1 MKEVAETIKML
12 EDLLNNFQIPKN
24 VKKSVSEAKEIL
36 EGEGSLALRASKAI
50 SVLSEIDG
58 DPNLPIMVRTKI
70 WDIISKLEP
79 LTKDS

>member
-12 EDLLNNFQIPKN
+12 QDLLNFQIPKN

-36 EGEGSLALRASKAI
+36 EGEGSLALKASKAI